1 MIADVVLLDLGRVGF
16 GQVQLHACRLAA
28 TPGARRPRLHRAAPD
43 PAGTAALSGRAG
55 LAVALEQSF
64 EKLHRSI
71 PMALGHVLRALLADS
86 DAFPP
91 LLNELLVLATK
102 RLVGDAKPQVDRP
115 PTLVLAIDQAE
126 ELFTPDAGQEAPKL
140 RQHLAAALT
149 HAFGTRQNTSAMKN
163 SRQLYGDQRTPASR
177 SSGPRS
183 GSHFSLELVDGTR
196 P

>member
-1 MIADVVLLDLGRVGF
+1 MSCCSIQGASGSGKSSFMRAGLL
-16 GQVQLHACRLAA
+16 
-28 TPGARRPRLHRAAPD
+28 PRLEREDRDFMVLPLIR
-43 PAGTAALSGRAG
+43 PGTAALSGRAG

-86 DAFPP
+86 DAFPA

-126 ELFTPDAGQEAPKL
+126 ELFTPDAGQEATKL

>member
-1 MIADVVLLDLGRVGF
+1 MSCCSIQGASGLGKSSFMRAGLL
-16 GQVQLHACRLAA
+16 
-28 TPGARRPRLHRAAPD
+28 PRLEREDRDFIVLPLIR
-43 PAGTAALSGRAG
+43 PGTAALSGRAG